1 MKRSIDLLVKVL
13 AGTVITAL
21 SALPQYTISARP
33 GVINSIE
40 GTAYVNGVHV
50 TDAKA
55 AQRMFLSAN
64 DTLATDAGK
73 AEVLLTPG
81 VYLRMGD
88 HSEIRMISPS
98 LTDTQLAVVKGEAM
112 IEAMDLLKE
121 NSVRV
126 RVGDSTI
133 QLEKIGL
140 YRFSADKPGAV
151 SVFEGKA
158 EVTLGAKK
166 VELGK
171 DHLAG
176 LDTDLRVEKFKAK
189 DDQSA
194 LYAWSKTRD
203 EYDAASSYSASKS
216 IASNSYANSYTGG
229 GWGGYG
235 FSGFNGYA
243 GPGWFYNPAFS
254 SYAWLP
260 GDGAFFSP
268 FGYGFY
274 SPGYVNY
281 APVMYSPLRGAGGG
295 TVAVPVNPGHLP
307 VGTTS
312 GIRPAVVTPSF
323 RGGSVIGSGVGA
335 GGGHISSVAMAR
347 GGSGGFSNSGA
358 SSGGASGGSSGS
370 GRAMAMSSGS
380 AGGHA
385 GGGSGGGGGHR

>member
-1 MKRSIDLLVKVL
+1 MNRSMVLPVRIL
-13 AGTVITAL
+13 AGTFIVAM
-21 SALPQYTISARP
+21 SAMPQYTISARP

-40 GTAYVNGVHV
+40 GTAYVNGAHV

-88 HSEIRMISPS
+88 HSEVRMISPS
-98 LTDTQLAVVKGEAM
+98 LTDTQVSVVKGEAM
-112 IEAMDLLKE
+112 IEAMELLKE

-126 RVGDSTI
+126 KVGESTT

-140 YRFSADKPGAV
+140 YRFTANSPAAV

-158 EVTLGAKK
+158 LVELGAKK
-166 VELGK
+166 VDLGK
-171 DHLAG
+171 DHLAA
-176 LDTDLRVEKFKAK
+176 LDANLKVEKFKGK
-189 DDQSA
+189 DDQGD

-203 EYDAASSYSASKS
+203 EYDSASSYATSKTL
-216 IASNSYANSYTGG
+216 ASNSFSGG

-235 FSGFNGYA
+235 FSGFAGYG

-260 GDGAFFSP
+260 GEGAYFSP

-281 APVMYSPLRGAGGG
+281 APVVYSSLGGIRTGGG
-295 TVAVPVNPGHLP
+295 VAVPVNVNHVP
-307 VGTTS
+307 TIS
-312 GIRPAVVTPSF
+312 GARPAVVVPAAS
-323 RGGSVIGSGVGA
+323 RGNSVIASGVGA
-335 GGGHISSVAMAR
+335 GGGHISAANIGRAGGSSGPSSGGFA
-347 GGSGGFSNSGA
+347 GSGSGGRAMSMSSSGA
-358 SSGGASGGSSGS
+358 SSASSGGHS
-370 GRAMAMSSGS
+370 
-380 AGGHA
+380 
-385 GGGSGGGGGHR
+385 GGGSGGGGHK